1 MIRIN
6 ENYLKLQSSYLF
18 SEIAKRVAR
27 HQDAN
32 PEMEI
37 IKLGI
42 GDVTCPLPP
51 ACVRAFHE
59 GVDAMAVDLVAGRVN
74 QLQR

>member
-18 SEIAKRVAR
+18 SKIAKRVTA
-27 HQDAN
+27 HQDAH
-32 PEMEI
+32 PGVEV

-51 ACVRAFHE
+51 VCVKAFHE
-59 GVDAMAVDLVAGRVN
+59 GVDAMAAEATF
-74 QLQR
+74 